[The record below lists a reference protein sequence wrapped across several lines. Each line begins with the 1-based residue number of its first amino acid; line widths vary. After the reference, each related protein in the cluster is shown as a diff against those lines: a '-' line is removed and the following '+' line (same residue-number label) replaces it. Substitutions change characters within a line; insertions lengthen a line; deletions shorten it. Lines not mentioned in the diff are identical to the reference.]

1 MLSLLFPRARLV
13 IFALAGWLAATRI
26 VVGAHYPSD
35 VIAGLAFGHMFAV
48 LAALVAA
55 QKPADILFLVSAAF
69 SFAAAGFFPALVMG
83 IFWKRATGV
92 AATLGMI
99 AGFGITFYYM
109 VTTQPWLRGIF
120 GVTSPVELWFG
131 IQPISAGVFGVPLGF
146 AVIILVSLVT
156 PAPKKEVQELV
167 EHVRYPNLKAA

>member
-1 MLSLLFPRARLV
+1 IANALSHDVYYKMIDPNAPTARRVLMSKMLLL
-13 IFALAGWLAATRI
+13 
-26 VVGAHYPSD
+26 VV
-35 VIAGLAFGHMFAV
+35 AV

-109 VTTQPWLRGIF
+109 ILNQPWLREIF
-120 GVTSPVELWFG
+120 LGVPRSAPVTNLWWD
-131 IQPISAGVFGVPLGF
+131 IQPISAGLFGVPLGF
-146 AVIILVSLVT
+146 LVIFLVSLVAT
-156 PAPKKEVQELV
+156 APV
-167 EHVRYPNLKAA
+167 YKA